1 MTQTVLSQCHLFS
14 MWLDD
19 KDNVMQ
25 LIMTDARLSRS
36 YTLNFPL
43 MGLLLALLLTLLAG
57 AATLLLVQS
66 QLRSSEWSAQA
77 STMSR
82 VLGLANQANES
93 VAAERA
99 VMRQNMDEMARKVGE
114 MQAKL
119 VQLQT
124 MSERVSDL
132 AGVPAP
138 QAGESGDLSMT
149 PAAGGPLVNEVPME
163 REELLELLDRLSG
176 DFSSQSDYLM
186 VAETHLL
193 SDVLERRM
201 IPTQEPVPGRQIGS
215 SFGTRIDPFSGRKAR
230 HTGLDFQAPTGTAIV
245 AAADGVVITNE
256 YHAAYGKML
265 EVDHGRGVISRYA
278 HASKL
283 IAQRGDVVRRG
294 EKIAEVGSTGRST
307 GPHLHFEVLVNGQQH
322 NPQRFLTAGK
332 KASWT
337 DLLAQNQ

>member
-1 MTQTVLSQCHLFS
+1 
-14 MWLDD
+14 
-19 KDNVMQ
+19 MQ

-43 MGLLLALLLTLLAG
+43 VSVVLALLLTLLAG
-57 AATLLLVQS
+57 AAALLVLQS
-66 QLRSSEWSAQA
+66 HLRSTEWSAQT

-93 VAAERA
+93 LVAERA
-99 VMRQNMDEMARKVGE
+99 AMRKSTDEMARRVGE

-138 QAGESGDLSMT
+138 EAGEPDLLSMSFD
-149 PAAGGPLVNEVPME
+149 AGGPLVNDVPME
-163 REELLELLDRLSG
+163 SGELLGLLDRM
-176 DFSSQSDYLM
+176 QSDVTAQSDFLM
-186 VAETHLL
+186 VAETRLL
-193 SDVLERRM
+193 SDVLEWRM
-201 IPTQEPVPGRQIGS
+201 IPTQEPVPGRQVGS
-215 SFGTRIDPFSGRKAR
+215 SFGTRIDPLTGRKAR
-230 HTGLDFQAPTGTAIV
+230 HTGLDFQAPTGTPIL
-245 AAADGVVITNE
+245 AAAGGIVITQE
-256 YHAAYGKML
+256 YHAAYGNML
-265 EVDHGRGVISRYA
+265 EIDHGNGVISRYA

-283 IAQRGDVVRRG
+283 LAKRGDVVRPG

-322 NPQRFLTAGK
+322 NPQRFLAAGK
-332 KASWT
+332 KASWS
-337 DLLAQNQ
+337 DLLAQNR